1 MSLRC
6 VGCMMIPYI
15 PHFCLGQRAPRR
27 CGRSGRG
34 LRRRRRARGSG
45 ARSGSTEATGGRGS
59 WRRGYSLVVKHDNEQ
74 IHYRYPIDYL
84 NL

>member
-6 VGCMMIPYI
+6 VGYMMIPYI
-15 PHFCLGQRAPRR
+15 PHFCRAPRR

-34 LRRRRRARGSG
+34 SGAGAGARGSG
-45 ARSGSTEATGGRGS
+45 ARSGATEATGGRGS

-74 IHYRYPIDYL
+74 IHYRLP
-84 NL
+84 

>member
-1 MSLRC
+1 
-6 VGCMMIPYI
+6 MIPYI

-34 LRRRRRARGSG
+34 SGAGAGARGSG
-45 ARSGSTEATGGRGS
+45 ARSGATEATGGRGS

-74 IHYRYPIDYL
+74 IHYIL
-84 NL
+84 